1 IIVIAIFSYYIY
13 KNLKLKKLKKEN

>member
-1 IIVIAIFSYYIY
+1 TIVIALFSYYIY